1 MTVCLGSVVGLNFLV
16 DFLLLLGTNRLCG
29 HAPGVKKCAL
39 AALLGAAH
47 SGVCLAGGFGF
58 LANWYWR
65 FVCLGLMGWLAFG
78 WTRSGRKRTGIF
90 AVLVLA
96 ALGMAESMGQ
106 GRIWMSVVAAGVVW
120 LLCRGGFDRNSGDGE
135 YVPVEV
141 REGDRTIR
149 LLALRDT
156 GNGLR
161 DPITGEQV
169 TVVGTELAVKLTGL
183 TPEQLRDPMT
193 TILKAPIPGLRL
205 IPYRAVGCTGGLLLG
220 KRFSDVRIGPWH
232 GSAIL
237 GFCGEG
243 FGTGENYQALVGGA
257 V

>member
-1 MTVCLGSVVGLNFLV
+1 M
-16 DFLLLLGTNRLCG
+16 
-29 HAPGVKKCAL
+29 
-39 AALLGAAH
+39 
-47 SGVCLAGGFGF
+47 
-58 LANWYWR
+58 
-65 FVCLGLMGWLAFG
+65 
-78 WTRSGRKRTGIF
+78 GIF

-96 ALGMAESMGQ
+96 AGGMAESMGQ

-120 LLCRGGFDRNSGDGE
+120 LLCSAGFDRNSGDGE

-141 REGDRTIR
+141 REGESTIR